1 MVGLRNSLQIR
12 TAQTQTLTMTP
23 QLQQAIRLLQ
33 LSTLDLRQEIQ
44 QTLESN
50 PMLEV
55 DETAA
60 NPNVESLDAL
70 ADREVSQ
77 NIDNE
82 VYNPFSDDP
91 SASPTT
97 VASFAH
103 NEESFPPSTAEV
115 LGRDSALY
123 ESHEP
128 VYSSE
133 HSEGASFEH
142 ETITSNTQDSSY
154 PSQAE
159 IAIHDYNG
167 ESSYTED
174 YSADCGDAANTLAPD
189 VSSNDYLD
197 AAGAIDAKDTSSY
210 DADAGSYDADAGVGD
225 SYDDYERNLSDLDR
239 EMAYDLEHL
248 SDIKTSSKDYQD
260 NASLSESSSAPQ
272 EDLPEKLASNMDPG
286 EGSTLDSVDN
296 FMGEDNYS
304 AKLRVKN
311 LVTDDDGRYEGE
323 TQIDLQDHLLWQLD
337 CSPLKGRDRTIAE
350 TIIDGIDESGYLSIE
365 LSEILDVVHD
375 TYPEATLD
383 DVKIVLKLIQSYEPI
398 GVGARDV
405 QECLLLQLRE
415 RLKTDQSED
424 CKMAEEILLHHLDL
438 LSNHDYRSL
447 CSCLGIKID
456 ALKQINDII
465 VSLSPRPGRTVVKEK
480 ANYIV
485 PDVIVIKDKDG
496 NYDVELNP
504 DALPRVKL
512 NEQYKSLVCYARN
525 EREKEFFKSNLQEAN
540 WFIQSIA
547 KRNDTLLKVSR
558 CIVEHQK
565 AFLDYGEHRME
576 PLVLNDIAQEI
587 EMHESTIS
595 RVTTEKYIYTSR
607 GTFELKYFFSS
618 HVSTDNGGTASS
630 TAIRAEIKTLVANEN
645 PRRPYSDNQIA
656 NLLKEKGYC
665 VARRT
670 IAKYREALGIGSSS
684 QRKRLV

>member
-1 MVGLRNSLQIR
+1 MVSLRNSLQIR

-33 LSTLDLRQEIQ
+33 LSTLDLKQEIQ

-55 DETAA
+55 DDNAL
-60 NPNVESLDAL
+60 NPNIESLDAL
-70 ADREVSQ
+70 VDREQAQ
-77 NIDNE
+77 NSDGD

-91 SASPTT
+91 SACPSNLSSYSTNDDAP
-97 VASFAH
+97 
-103 NEESFPPSTAEV
+103 PPSTADV
-115 LGRDSALY
+115 LGRDSSMYPEYA
-123 ESHEP
+123 
-128 VYSSE
+128 
-133 HSEGASFEH
+133 ATNSFE
-142 ETITSNTQDSSY
+142 S
-154 PSQAE
+154 
-159 IAIHDYNG
+159 
-167 ESSYTED
+167 D
-174 YSADCGDAANTLAPD
+174 YSASSNATNDLGGGDAAASNFEGDASDYSDSDLA
-189 VSSNDYLD
+189 SSNAFDGMSEAD
-197 AAGAIDAKDTSSY
+197 ID
-210 DADAGSYDADAGVGD
+210 
-225 SYDDYERNLSDLDR
+225 
-239 EMAYDLEHL
+239 MAYDLEHL
-248 SDIKTSSKDYQD
+248 SSNS
-260 NASLSESSSAPQ
+260 ALESSNSI
-272 EDLPEKLASNMDPG
+272 ELNSNNSENDNLPDKLATAEIDPG
-286 EGSTLDSVDN
+286 EGSIMDSYDN
-296 FMGEDNYS
+296 IMREDNYS
-304 AKLRVKN
+304 AKSRAKSVM
-311 LVTDDDGRYEGE
+311 TDDDGIYEGE
-323 TQIDLQDHLLWQLD
+323 TQINLHEHLLWQLD
-337 CSPLKGRDRTIAE
+337 CSPLQGRDRAIAE
-350 TIIDGIDESGYLSIE
+350 TIIDGVDDSGYLSVE
-365 LSEILDVVHD
+365 LSEILDVVREN
-375 TYPEATLD
+375 YPDASLD
-383 DVKIVLKLIQSYEPI
+383 DVKVVLKLIQSYDPL
-398 GVGARDV
+398 GVAARDV
-405 QECLLLQLRE
+405 QECLLIQLRDKLSRE
-415 RLKTDQSED
+415 PSEEG
-424 CKMAEEILLHHLDL
+424 KMAEDILLHHLSL

-447 CSCLGIKID
+447 CTCLGVKIET
-456 ALKQINDII
+456 LKRVNDII
-465 VSLSPRPGRTVVKEK
+465 VSLNPRPGRTVIKEK
-480 ANYIV
+480 ANYVV

-547 KRNDTLLKVSR
+547 KRNETLLKVSR

-565 AFLDYGEHRME
+565 AFLDYGEQRME

-595 RVTTEKYIYTSR
+595 RVTTEKYIYTDR

-618 HVSTDNGGTASS
+618 HVNTDNGGTASS
-630 TAIRAEIKTLVANEN
+630 TAIRAEIKLLVSREN

>member
-33 LSTLDLRQEIQ
+33 LSTLDLKQEIQ

-70 ADREVSQ
+70 ADREISQ

-82 VYNPFSDDP
+82 IYNPFSDDP

-97 VASFAH
+97 IASFNH
-103 NEESFPPSTAEV
+103 NEDSLPPSTAEV
-115 LGRDSALY
+115 LGRDSSLHD
-123 ESHEP
+123 SHDLI
-128 VYSSE
+128 YGSE
-133 HSEGASFEH
+133 HSESANFER
-142 ETITSNTQDSSY
+142 ETITSNMLDSSY
-154 PSQAE
+154 TTKSD
-159 IAIHDYNG
+159 INLHDHSS
-167 ESSYTED
+167 ESSYTDDYAND
-174 YSADCGDAANTLAPD
+174 YSAKSANSLNFNDGNEYFEA
-189 VSSNDYLD
+189 SS
-197 AAGAIDAKDTSSY
+197 AIKSSSY
-210 DADAGSYDADAGVGD
+210 DDAYVGD
-225 SYDDYERNLSDLDR
+225 SYNDYERNMSALDR
-239 EMAYDLEHL
+239 EMAYDLDHI
-248 SDIKTSSKDYQD
+248 SDFKASSKDYQD
-260 NASLSESSSAPQ
+260 NNSSSENASTPQ
-272 EDLPEKLASNMDPG
+272 EKLPEKLASNMDPG
-286 EGSTLDSVDN
+286 EGATLDSVDN

-311 LVTDDDGRYEGE
+311 LITDDDGRYEGE
-323 TQIDLQDHLLWQLD
+323 TQVDLQDHLLWQLD
-337 CSPLKGRDRTIAE
+337 CSPLKGRDRIIAE
-350 TIIDGIDESGYLSIE
+350 TIIDGIDESGYLTVD
-365 LSEILDVVHD
+365 LNEILDVVHD
-375 TYPEATLD
+375 TYSDATLD

-415 RLKTDQSED
+415 RLKTDQSEE
-424 CKMAEEILLHHLDL
+424 CKMAEEILLHHIDL

-456 ALKQINDII
+456 ALKKINDII
-465 VSLSPRPGRTVVKEK
+465 VSLSPRPGHTVIKEK